1 MITRANIRRQLRA
14 QGGIMDV
21 APRKDYSIGGS
32 IGGGIIQGNPMGTR
46 TGYFNPFKIVKKG
59 LKKVA
64 NVAKQVVKSPLGK
77 AALLGLGASFL
88 GPSIGGSGI
97 GGLFKGGFK
106 NMLGS
111 FASQLGPQATSGSGL
126 LGLLGKGKNILGNL
140 SGASKLAGGAGLL
153 SYFMSK
159 GATEEE
165 AKSLEADVNRGSGM
179 GFDQIQRDIAAYRG
193 GGQDESQMT
202 AKGYRFLTPKK
213 FTQPLATGGRV
224 GLQEGTDPRMRGNPA
239 VMEMIQPGD
248 DMRENRIMNPDV
260 EDITDYS
267 LQDKDL
273 KAGASS
279 IKVEGDV
286 RPPEMKMASYE
297 PGVPTTGDLYD
308 MNNPDYKGI
317 NPKVIREFIDEGIP
331 LGYSSPEE
339 YFDDFYGP
347 FSKKNKKEPTRMVAE
362 IPKNLSAEDAVRTFE
377 LSEGRPPKNM
387 QEVIEFFKNRK
398 LSAMG
403 GIMDMPTGNMR
414 RNKAGI
420 KEIDYRATGG
430 FVPVGIKEKA
440 DDVPAMLSKNEFV
453 MTADAVRGAG
463 DGSIKKG
470 AQRMYDLMKQNESK
484 VV

>member
-14 QGGIMDV
+14 SGGITNAV
-21 APRKDYSIGGS
+21 PRQQYGLGS
-32 IGGGIIQGNPMGTR
+32 
-46 TGYFNPFKIVKKG
+46 FVKKAF
-59 LKKVA
+59 KKVG
-64 NVAKQVVKSPLGK
+64 NVAKQVIKSPIGK
-77 AALLGLGASFL
+77 AAILGLGASFL
-88 GPSIGGSGI
+88 GPSIGSGGL

-165 AKSLEADVNRGSGM
+165 AQSLSADVNRGSGM
-179 GFDQIQRDIAAYRG
+179 GFDQIQKDIAAYRG
-193 GGQDESQMT
+193 GGQDESQMA

-224 GLQEGTDPRMRGNPA
+224 GLQEGTDPRMRGNPP
-239 VMEMIQPGD
+239 VMQQIQPGD

-260 EDITDYS
+260 EDIADYS

-273 KAGASS
+273 EAGASS
-279 IKVEGDV
+279 IKIEGDV
-286 RPPEMKMASYE
+286 RPPKMKM
-297 PGVPTTGDLYD
+297 
-308 MNNPDYKGI
+308 
-317 NPKVIREFIDEGIP
+317 
-331 LGYSSPEE
+331 
-339 YFDDFYGP
+339 
-347 FSKKNKKEPTRMVAE
+347 AE
-362 IPKNLSAEDAVRTFE
+362 IPKDLSAEDAVRTFE
-377 LSEGRPPKNM
+377 LSEGRKPKDM
-387 QEVIEFFKNRK
+387 QEVIDFFNNRK

-463 DGSIKKG
+463 NGSIKKG

>member
-14 QGGIMDV
+14 SGGITN
-21 APRKDYSIGGS
+21 AISRKDYSMGGS

-77 AALLGLGASFL
+77 AALIGLGGAGL
-88 GPSIGGSGI
+88 MGYGPMSGA
-97 GGLFKGGFK
+97 LGGFGK
-106 NMLGS
+106 SMLGN
-111 FASQLGPQATSGSGL
+111 FASSNFNIHGAGQGKGL
-126 LGLLGKGKNILGNL
+126 LGLLSKGKGALGAFGKGK
-140 SGASKLAGGAGLL
+140 AALAGGAGLL

-165 AKSLEADVNRGSGM
+165 AKGLSADVNRGSGM

-193 GGQDESQMT
+193 GGQDESQMA
-202 AKGYRFLTPKK
+202 AKGYRFLTPKR

-224 GLQEGTDPRMRGNPA
+224 GLQAGTPEEG
-239 VMEMIQPGD
+239 IK
-248 DMRENRIMNPDV
+248 
-260 EDITDYS
+260 S
-267 LQDKDL
+267 LE
-273 KAGASS
+273 AGASS

-286 RPPEMKMASYE
+286 RPPEMKMQEEMKMA
-297 PGVPTTGDLYD
+297 
-308 MNNPDYKGI
+308 
-317 NPKVIREFIDEGIP
+317 GIP
-331 LGYSSPEE
+331 KDL
-339 YFDDFYGP
+339 
-347 FSKKNKKEPTRMVAE
+347 TA
-362 IPKNLSAEDAVRTFE
+362 ADAVKTFE
-377 LSEGRPPKNM
+377 LSNGRPPKDM
-387 QEVIEFFKNRK
+387 QEVIDFFNNRK

-414 RNKAGI
+414 QNKAGI

-463 DGSIKKG
+463 NGSIKKG

>member
-14 QGGIMDV
+14 SGGITNAV
-21 APRKDYSIGGS
+21 PRQQYGLGS
-32 IGGGIIQGNPMGTR
+32 
-46 TGYFNPFKIVKKG
+46 FVKKAF
-59 LKKVA
+59 KKVG
-64 NVAKQVVKSPLGK
+64 NVAKQVIKSPIGK
-77 AALLGLGASFL
+77 AALIGLGGAGLMGYGPMSSMLGGLGSKIGMGGGLSSFL
-88 GPSIGGSGI
+88 GKAGMTMPGQGFGGG
-97 GGLFKGGFK
+97 K
-106 NMLGS
+106 
-111 FASQLGPQATSGSGL
+111 GL
-126 LGLLGKGKNILGNL
+126 LGLLSKGKNVLGGL

-165 AKSLEADVNRGSGM
+165 AKSLSADVNRGSGM

-193 GGQDESQMT
+193 GGQDESQMA
-202 AKGYRFLTPKK
+202 AKGYRFLTPKR

-286 RPPEMKMASYE
+286 RPPEMKMA
-297 PGVPTTGDLYD
+297 
-308 MNNPDYKGI
+308 
-317 NPKVIREFIDEGIP
+317 
-331 LGYSSPEE
+331 
-339 YFDDFYGP
+339 
-347 FSKKNKKEPTRMVAE
+347 E

-377 LSEGRPPKNM
+377 LSEGRKPKDM

-414 RNKAGI
+414 RNKEGI

>member
-14 QGGIMDV
+14 SGGITNAV
-21 APRKDYSIGGS
+21 PRQQYGLGS
-32 IGGGIIQGNPMGTR
+32 
-46 TGYFNPFKIVKKG
+46 FVKKAF
-59 LKKVA
+59 KKVG
-64 NVAKQVVKSPLGK
+64 NVAKQVIKSPIGK
-77 AALLGLGASFL
+77 AALIGLGGAGL
-88 GPSIGGSGI
+88 MGYGPMSSM
-97 GGLFKGGFK
+97 LGGFGK
-106 NMLGS
+106 SMLGN
-111 FASQLGPQATSGSGL
+111 FASSNFNIHGAGQGKGL
-126 LGLLGKGKNILGNL
+126 LGLLSKGKGALGAFGKGK
-140 SGASKLAGGAGLL
+140 AALAGGAGLL

-165 AKSLEADVNRGSGM
+165 AQSLSADVNRGSGM

-193 GGQDESQMT
+193 GGQDESQMA
-202 AKGYRFLTPKK
+202 AKGYRFLTPKR

-224 GLQEGTDPRMRGNPA
+224 GLQEGTDPRMRGNPP
-239 VMEMIQPGD
+239 VMQQIQPGD

-260 EDITDYS
+260 EDIADYS

-273 KAGASS
+273 EAGASS
-279 IKVEGDV
+279 IKIEGDV
-286 RPPEMKMASYE
+286 RPPKMKM
-297 PGVPTTGDLYD
+297 
-308 MNNPDYKGI
+308 
-317 NPKVIREFIDEGIP
+317 
-331 LGYSSPEE
+331 
-339 YFDDFYGP
+339 
-347 FSKKNKKEPTRMVAE
+347 AE
-362 IPKNLSAEDAVRTFE
+362 IPKDLSAEDAVRTFE
-377 LSEGRPPKNM
+377 LSEGRKPKDM
-387 QEVIEFFKNRK
+387 QEVIDFFNNRK

-414 RNKAGI
+414 QNKAGI

-463 DGSIKKG
+463 NGSIKKG

>member
-14 QGGIMDV
+14 SGGITNAV
-21 APRKDYSIGGS
+21 PRQQYGLGS
-32 IGGGIIQGNPMGTR
+32 
-46 TGYFNPFKIVKKG
+46 FVKKAF
-59 LKKVA
+59 KKVG

-77 AALLGLGASFL
+77 AALIGLGASFL
-88 GPSIGGSGI
+88 GPSIGSAFGKFGSSGL
-97 GGLFKGGFK
+97 GGLLKGGFGK
-106 NMLGS
+106 ILGS
-111 FASQLGPQATSGSGL
+111 GGVPQLGYKATGLKGL
-126 LGLLGKGKNILGNL
+126 LGSIGKGK
-140 SGASKLAGGAGLL
+140 AALAGGAGLL

-165 AKSLEADVNRGSGM
+165 AQSLSADVNRGSGM

-193 GGQDESQMT
+193 GGQDESQMA
-202 AKGYRFLTPKK
+202 AKGYRFLTPKR

-224 GLQEGTDPRMRGNPA
+224 GLQAGTPEEG
-239 VMEMIQPGD
+239 IK
-248 DMRENRIMNPDV
+248 
-260 EDITDYS
+260 S
-267 LQDKDL
+267 LE
-273 KAGASS
+273 AGASS

-286 RPPEMKMASYE
+286 RPPEMKMQEEMKMA
-297 PGVPTTGDLYD
+297 
-308 MNNPDYKGI
+308 
-317 NPKVIREFIDEGIP
+317 GIP
-331 LGYSSPEE
+331 KDL
-339 YFDDFYGP
+339 
-347 FSKKNKKEPTRMVAE
+347 TA
-362 IPKNLSAEDAVRTFE
+362 ADAVKTFE
-377 LSEGRPPKNM
+377 LSNGRPPKDM
-387 QEVIEFFKNRK
+387 QEVIDFFNNRK

-463 DGSIKKG
+463 NGSIKKG

>member
-14 QGGIMDV
+14 SGGITNAV
-21 APRKDYSIGGS
+21 PRQQYGLGS
-32 IGGGIIQGNPMGTR
+32 
-46 TGYFNPFKIVKKG
+46 FVKKAF
-59 LKKVA
+59 KKVG

-77 AALLGLGASFL
+77 AALIGLGGAGLMGYGPMSSMLGGFGSKIGMGGGLSSFL
-88 GPSIGGSGI
+88 GKAGMTMPGQGFGGG
-97 GGLFKGGFK
+97 K
-106 NMLGS
+106 
-111 FASQLGPQATSGSGL
+111 GL
-126 LGLLGKGKNILGNL
+126 LGLLSKGKNVLGGL

-165 AKSLEADVNRGSGM
+165 AKSLSADVNRGSGM

-193 GGQDESQMT
+193 GGQDESQMA
-202 AKGYRFLTPKK
+202 AKGYRFLTPKR

-286 RPPEMKMASYE
+286 RPPEMKMA
-297 PGVPTTGDLYD
+297 
-308 MNNPDYKGI
+308 
-317 NPKVIREFIDEGIP
+317 
-331 LGYSSPEE
+331 
-339 YFDDFYGP
+339 
-347 FSKKNKKEPTRMVAE
+347 E
-362 IPKNLSAEDAVRTFE
+362 IPKNLTAEDAVRTFE

-414 RNKAGI
+414 QNKAGI

-463 DGSIKKG
+463 NGSIKKG

>member
-1 MITRANIRRQLRA
+1 MITRAHIRRQLRA
-14 QGGIMDV
+14 SGGITNV
-21 APRKDYSIGGS
+21 TPRE
-32 IGGGIIQGNPMGTR
+32 
-46 TGYFNPFKIVKKG
+46 GYFLGELVKGVGKG

-64 NVAKQVVKSPLGK
+64 GVAKQVVKSPIGK
-77 AALLGLGASFL
+77 AALIGLGGAGLMGL
-88 GPSIGGSGI
+88 GGPFAGLSGI
-97 GGLFKGGFK
+97 GAKIGTGL
-106 NMLGS
+106 
-111 FASQLGPQATSGSGL
+111 SGL
-126 LGLLGKGKNILGNL
+126 KGSLLGLKGVGEFGGTTGLLGKFGLTEGFGGGITGLGKMLG
-140 SGASKLAGGAGLL
+140 AGGLL
-153 SYFMSK
+153 GYFASK
-159 GATEEE
+159 GASEEE
-165 AKSLEADVNRGSGM
+165 AESLAADVRRGSGM

-193 GGQDESQMT
+193 GGQDESQMA

-224 GLQEGTDPRMRGNPA
+224 GLQEGTDPRMMGNPP
-239 VMEMIQPGD
+239 VMQQIQPGD

-279 IKVEGDV
+279 IKIEGDV
-286 RPPEMKMASYE
+286 RPPKMKM
-297 PGVPTTGDLYD
+297 
-308 MNNPDYKGI
+308 
-317 NPKVIREFIDEGIP
+317 
-331 LGYSSPEE
+331 
-339 YFDDFYGP
+339 
-347 FSKKNKKEPTRMVAE
+347 AE
-362 IPKNLSAEDAVRTFE
+362 IPKNLTTEDAVRTFE

>member
-14 QGGIMDV
+14 SGGITNAV
-21 APRKDYSIGGS
+21 PRQQYGLGS
-32 IGGGIIQGNPMGTR
+32 
-46 TGYFNPFKIVKKG
+46 FVKKAF
-59 LKKVA
+59 KKVG
-64 NVAKQVVKSPLGK
+64 NVAKQVIKSPIGK
-77 AALLGLGASFL
+77 AAILGLGASFL
-88 GPSIGGSGI
+88 GPSIGSAFGKFGSSGL
-97 GGLFKGGFK
+97 GGLLKGGFGK
-106 NMLGS
+106 ILGS
-111 FASQLGPQATSGSGL
+111 GGVPQLGYKATGLKGL
-126 LGLLGKGKNILGNL
+126 LGSIGKGK
-140 SGASKLAGGAGLL
+140 AALAGGAGLL

-165 AKSLEADVNRGSGM
+165 AQSLSADVNRGSGM
-179 GFDQIQRDIAAYRG
+179 GFDQIQKDIAAYRG
-193 GGQDESQMT
+193 GGQDESQMA
-202 AKGYRFLTPKK
+202 AKGYRFLTPKR

-224 GLQEGTDPRMRGNPA
+224 GLQEGTDPRMMGNPP
-239 VMEMIQPGD
+239 VMQQIQPGD

-260 EDITDYS
+260 EDIADYS

-273 KAGASS
+273 EAGASS
-279 IKVEGDV
+279 IKIEGDV
-286 RPPEMKMASYE
+286 RPPKMKMASYE

-347 FSKKNKKEPTRMVAE
+347 FSKKNKKEPTKMVAE
-362 IPKNLSAEDAVRTFE
+362 IPKDLTAEDAVKTFE
-377 LSEGRPPKNM
+377 LSNGRPPKDM
-387 QEVIEFFKNRK
+387 QEVIDFFNNRK

-463 DGSIKKG
+463 NGSIKKG

>member
-14 QGGIMDV
+14 SGGITNAV
-21 APRKDYSIGGS
+21 PRQQYGLGS
-32 IGGGIIQGNPMGTR
+32 
-46 TGYFNPFKIVKKG
+46 FVKKAF
-59 LKKVA
+59 KKVG

-77 AALLGLGASFL
+77 AALIGLGGAGL
-88 GPSIGGSGI
+88 MGYGPMSGA
-97 GGLFKGGFK
+97 LGGFGK
-106 NMLGS
+106 SMFGS

-126 LGLLGKGKNILGNL
+126 LGLLGKGKSALGNM
-140 SGASKLAGGAGLL
+140 SGLTKMLGAGGLL
-153 SYFMSK
+153 GYFTSK

-165 AKSLEADVNRGSGM
+165 AQSLAADVERGAGM
-179 GFDQIQRDIAAYRG
+179 GFDQIQNDIAAYRG
-193 GGQDESQMT
+193 GGQDESQMA
-202 AKGYRFLTPKK
+202 AKGYRFLTPKR

-286 RPPEMKMASYE
+286 RPPEMKMA
-297 PGVPTTGDLYD
+297 
-308 MNNPDYKGI
+308 
-317 NPKVIREFIDEGIP
+317 
-331 LGYSSPEE
+331 
-339 YFDDFYGP
+339 
-347 FSKKNKKEPTRMVAE
+347 E
-362 IPKNLSAEDAVRTFE
+362 IPKNLTAEDAVRTFE

>member
-1 MITRANIRRQLRA
+1 MITRAQMRRQLRA
-14 QGGIMDV
+14 KGGIMN
-21 APRKDYSIGGS
+21 AMNGS

-46 TGYFNPFKIVKKG
+46 TGYFNPFKVVKKAV
-59 LKKVA
+59 KKVA

-88 GPSIGGSGI
+88 GPSIGGGGI
-97 GGLFKGGFK
+97 GNLFKGMGGKLFGTAGK
-106 NMLGS
+106 
-111 FASQLGPQATSGSGL
+111 FLGPASKGFMSSGTSGILGK
-126 LGLLGKGKNILGNL
+126 LGLTKGGGSMGITGLG
-140 SGASKLAGGAGLL
+140 KLAGGGLL

-165 AKSLEADVNRGSGM
+165 AKSLSADVNRGAGM

-193 GGQDESQMT
+193 GGQDESQMA
-202 AKGYRFLTPKK
+202 AKGYRFLTPKR

-260 EDITDYS
+260 EDIADYS
-267 LQDKDL
+267 LQDKNL

-286 RPPEMKMASYE
+286 RPAKMKMASYE

-463 DGSIKKG
+463 NGSIKKG
-470 AQRMYDLMKQNESK
+470 AQRMYDLMKRNEGK
-484 VV
+484 VA

>member
-1 MITRANIRRQLRA
+1 
-14 QGGIMDV
+14 
-21 APRKDYSIGGS
+21 
-32 IGGGIIQGNPMGTR
+32 
-46 TGYFNPFKIVKKG
+46 
-59 LKKVA
+59 
-64 NVAKQVVKSPLGK
+64 
-77 AALLGLGASFL
+77 
-88 GPSIGGSGI
+88 
-97 GGLFKGGFK
+97 
-106 NMLGS
+106 MLGS
-111 FASQLGPQATSGSGL
+111 FAGKGAFGQAAGGAGYGSGSGL
-126 LGLLGKGKNILGNL
+126 LGLLSKGKNAL
-140 SGASKLAGGAGLL
+140 SGMGGISKLVGAGGLL
-153 SYFMSK
+153 GYFTSK
-159 GATEEE
+159 GASEEE
-165 AKSLEADVNRGSGM
+165 AQSLAADVKRGSGM
-179 GFDQIQRDIAAYRG
+179 GFDQIQNDIAAYRG
-193 GGQDESQMT
+193 GGQDESQMA
-202 AKGYRFLTPKK
+202 AKGYRFLTPKR

-224 GLQEGTDPRMRGNPA
+224 GLEEGTDPRMRGNPA
-239 VMEMIQPGD
+239 VVEITQPGD

-260 EDITDYS
+260 EDIADYS

-273 KAGASS
+273 EAGASS
-279 IKVEGDV
+279 IKIEGDV
-286 RPPEMKMASYE
+286 RPPKMKMAAYE

-347 FSKKNKKEPTRMVAE
+347 FSKKNKKEPTKMVAE
-362 IPKNLSAEDAVRTFE
+362 IPKDLSAADAVRTFE
-377 LSEGRPPKNM
+377 LSEGRKPKDM
-387 QEVIEFFKNRK
+387 QEVIDFFNNRK

-414 RNKAGI
+414 QNKAGI

-463 DGSIKKG
+463 NGSIKKG

>member
-14 QGGIMDV
+14 SGGITNAV
-21 APRKDYSIGGS
+21 PRQQYGLGS
-32 IGGGIIQGNPMGTR
+32 
-46 TGYFNPFKIVKKG
+46 FVKKAF
-59 LKKVA
+59 KKVG
-64 NVAKQVVKSPLGK
+64 NVAKQVIKSPIGK
-77 AALLGLGASFL
+77 AAILGLGASFL
-88 GPSIGGSGI
+88 GPSIGSGGL

-165 AKSLEADVNRGSGM
+165 AQSLSADVNRGSGM

-193 GGQDESQMT
+193 GGQDESQMA
-202 AKGYRFLTPKK
+202 AKGYRFLTPKR

-224 GLQEGTDPRMRGNPA
+224 GLQAGTPEEG
-239 VMEMIQPGD
+239 IK
-248 DMRENRIMNPDV
+248 
-260 EDITDYS
+260 S
-267 LQDKDL
+267 LE
-273 KAGASS
+273 AGASS

-286 RPPEMKMASYE
+286 RPPEMKMQ
-297 PGVPTTGDLYD
+297 
-308 MNNPDYKGI
+308 
-317 NPKVIREFIDEGIP
+317 
-331 LGYSSPEE
+331 EE
-339 YFDDFYGP
+339 M
-347 FSKKNKKEPTRMVAE
+347 KMAE
-362 IPKNLSAEDAVRTFE
+362 IPKDLSAADAVRTFE
-377 LSEGRPPKNM
+377 LSEGRKPKDM
-387 QEVIEFFKNRK
+387 QEVIDFFNNRK

-463 DGSIKKG
+463 NGSIKKG

>member
-14 QGGIMDV
+14 SGGITNAV
-21 APRKDYSIGGS
+21 PRQQYGLGS
-32 IGGGIIQGNPMGTR
+32 
-46 TGYFNPFKIVKKG
+46 FVKKAF
-59 LKKVA
+59 KKVG
-64 NVAKQVVKSPLGK
+64 NVAKQVIKSPLGK
-77 AALLGLGASFL
+77 AALIGLGGAGL
-88 GPSIGGSGI
+88 MGYGPMSSM
-97 GGLFKGGFK
+97 LGGFGK
-106 NMLGS
+106 SMLGN
-111 FASQLGPQATSGSGL
+111 FASSNFNIHGAGQGKGL
-126 LGLLGKGKNILGNL
+126 LGLLSKGKGALGAFGKGK
-140 SGASKLAGGAGLL
+140 AALAGGAGLL

-165 AKSLEADVNRGSGM
+165 AQSLSADVNRGSGM

-193 GGQDESQMT
+193 GGQDESQMA
-202 AKGYRFLTPKK
+202 AKGYRFLTPKR

-224 GLQEGTDPRMRGNPA
+224 GLQAGTPEEG
-239 VMEMIQPGD
+239 IK
-248 DMRENRIMNPDV
+248 
-260 EDITDYS
+260 S
-267 LQDKDL
+267 LE
-273 KAGASS
+273 AGASS

-286 RPPEMKMASYE
+286 RPPEMKMQ
-297 PGVPTTGDLYD
+297 
-308 MNNPDYKGI
+308 
-317 NPKVIREFIDEGIP
+317 
-331 LGYSSPEE
+331 EE
-339 YFDDFYGP
+339 M
-347 FSKKNKKEPTRMVAE
+347 KMAE
-362 IPKNLSAEDAVRTFE
+362 IPKGLSYNDAVKTFT
-377 LSEGRPPKNM
+377 LSEGRAPKNV
-387 QEVIEFFKNRK
+387 QEVIKFFKNRK

-463 DGSIKKG
+463 NGSIKKG

>member
-14 QGGIMDV
+14 SGGITNAV
-21 APRKDYSIGGS
+21 PRQQYGLGS
-32 IGGGIIQGNPMGTR
+32 
-46 TGYFNPFKIVKKG
+46 FVKKAF
-59 LKKVA
+59 KKVG

-77 AALLGLGASFL
+77 AALIGLGGAGL
-88 GPSIGGSGI
+88 MGYGPMSSM
-97 GGLFKGGFK
+97 LGGFGSK
-106 NMLGS
+106 IGMGGGFSSLLGKAGMMRPGQG
-111 FASQLGPQATSGSGL
+111 FGGGKGL
-126 LGLLGKGKNILGNL
+126 LGLLSKGKGALGAFGKGK
-140 SGASKLAGGAGLL
+140 AALAGGAGLL

-165 AKSLEADVNRGSGM
+165 AESLSADVNRGSGM

-193 GGQDESQMT
+193 GGQDESQMA
-202 AKGYRFLTPKK
+202 AKGYRFLTPKR

-224 GLQEGTDPRMRGNPA
+224 GLQEGTDPRMRGNPP
-239 VMEMIQPGD
+239 VMQQIQPGD

-260 EDITDYS
+260 EDIADYS

-273 KAGASS
+273 EAGASS
-279 IKVEGDV
+279 IKIEGDV
-286 RPPEMKMASYE
+286 RPPKMKM
-297 PGVPTTGDLYD
+297 
-308 MNNPDYKGI
+308 
-317 NPKVIREFIDEGIP
+317 
-331 LGYSSPEE
+331 
-339 YFDDFYGP
+339 
-347 FSKKNKKEPTRMVAE
+347 AE
-362 IPKNLSAEDAVRTFE
+362 IPKDLSAEDAVRTFE
-377 LSEGRPPKNM
+377 LSEGRKPKDM
-387 QEVIEFFKNRK
+387 QEVIDFFNNRK

-463 DGSIKKG
+463 NGSIKKG

>member
-14 QGGIMDV
+14 SGGITNAV
-21 APRKDYSIGGS
+21 PRQQYGLGS
-32 IGGGIIQGNPMGTR
+32 
-46 TGYFNPFKIVKKG
+46 FVKKAF
-59 LKKVA
+59 KKVG

-77 AALLGLGASFL
+77 AALIGLGGAGLMGYGPMSSML
-88 GPSIGGSGI
+88 GGFGSKIGMG
-97 GGLFKGGFK
+97 GGFK
-106 NMLGS
+106 GILGN

-126 LGLLGKGKNILGNL
+126 LGLLGKGKSALGNMSGLTKMLGAGGILG
-140 SGASKLAGGAGLL
+140 
-153 SYFMSK
+153 YFTSK
-159 GATEEE
+159 GASEEE
-165 AKSLEADVNRGSGM
+165 AQSLAADVRRGSGM

-193 GGQDESQMT
+193 GGQDESQMA
-202 AKGYRFLTPKK
+202 AKGYRFLTPKR

-224 GLQEGTDPRMRGNPA
+224 GLQEGTDPRMMGNPP
-239 VMEMIQPGD
+239 VMQQIQPGD

-260 EDITDYS
+260 EDIADYS

-273 KAGASS
+273 EAGASS
-279 IKVEGDV
+279 IKIEGDV
-286 RPPEMKMASYE
+286 RPPKMKM
-297 PGVPTTGDLYD
+297 
-308 MNNPDYKGI
+308 
-317 NPKVIREFIDEGIP
+317 
-331 LGYSSPEE
+331 
-339 YFDDFYGP
+339 
-347 FSKKNKKEPTRMVAE
+347 AE
-362 IPKNLSAEDAVRTFE
+362 IPKDLSAEDAVRTFE
-377 LSEGRPPKNM
+377 LSEGRKPKDM
-387 QEVIEFFKNRK
+387 QEVIDFFNNRK

-463 DGSIKKG
+463 NGSIKKG

>member
-14 QGGIMDV
+14 SGGITNAV
-21 APRKDYSIGGS
+21 PRQQYGLGS
-32 IGGGIIQGNPMGTR
+32 
-46 TGYFNPFKIVKKG
+46 FVKKAF
-59 LKKVA
+59 KKVG

-77 AALLGLGASFL
+77 AAILGLGASML
-88 GPSIGGSGI
+88 GPSIGGGL

-111 FASQLGPQATSGSGL
+111 FAGKGAFGAAGGGAGYGSGSGL
-126 LGLLGKGKNILGNL
+126 LGLLSKGKNVLGGL

-165 AKSLEADVNRGSGM
+165 AQSLSADVNRGSGM

-193 GGQDESQMT
+193 GGQDESQMA
-202 AKGYRFLTPKK
+202 AKGYRFLTPKR

-224 GLQEGTDPRMRGNPA
+224 GLQEGTDPRMMGNPP
-239 VMEMIQPGD
+239 VMQQIQPGD

-260 EDITDYS
+260 EDIADYS

-273 KAGASS
+273 EAGASS
-279 IKVEGDV
+279 IKIEGDV
-286 RPPEMKMASYE
+286 RPPKMKM
-297 PGVPTTGDLYD
+297 
-308 MNNPDYKGI
+308 
-317 NPKVIREFIDEGIP
+317 
-331 LGYSSPEE
+331 
-339 YFDDFYGP
+339 
-347 FSKKNKKEPTRMVAE
+347 AE
-362 IPKNLSAEDAVRTFE
+362 IPKDLSAEDAVRTFE
-377 LSEGRPPKNM
+377 LSNGRPPKDM
-387 QEVIEFFKNRK
+387 QEVIDFFKNRK

-463 DGSIKKG
+463 NGSIKKG

>member
-1 MITRANIRRQLRA
+1 
-14 QGGIMDV
+14 MDV

-64 NVAKQVVKSPLGK
+64 NVAKQVVKSPIGK
-77 AALLGLGASFL
+77 AALIGLGGAGLMGMGPLSGL
-88 GPSIGGSGI
+88 GGIGARI
-97 GGLFKGGFK
+97 GGLKSSLFGSIIPGVRAASMPGNLGLTGFTK
-106 NMLGS
+106 T
-111 FASQLGPQATSGSGL
+111 A
-126 LGLLGKGKNILGNL
+126 GLLGKLGLTKGGGSMGITGLGKMLG
-140 SGASKLAGGAGLL
+140 AGGLL
-153 SYFMSK
+153 GYFTSK
-159 GATEEE
+159 GASEEE
-165 AKSLEADVNRGSGM
+165 AQSLAADVKRGAGM
-179 GFDQIQRDIAAYRG
+179 GFDQIQNDIAAYRG
-193 GGQDESQMT
+193 GGQDESQMA

-286 RPPEMKMASYE
+286 RPLEMKMASYE

-463 DGSIKKG
+463 NGSIKKG

>member
-14 QGGIMDV
+14 SGGITN
-21 APRKDYSIGGS
+21 AISRKDYSMGGS

-46 TGYFNPFKIVKKG
+46 TGYFNPFKVVKKAV
-59 LKKVA
+59 KKVA

-77 AALLGLGASFL
+77 AAILGLGASML
-88 GPSIGGSGI
+88 GPSIGGGGI
-97 GGLFKGGFK
+97 GNFFKGMGGKLFGTAAGSAAGPFSYLQGAQK
-106 NMLGS
+106 FTPGILGK
-111 FASQLGPQATSGSGL
+111 
-126 LGLLGKGKNILGNL
+126 LGLTKGGGSMGITGLG
-140 SGASKLAGGAGLL
+140 KLAGGGLL

-165 AKSLEADVNRGSGM
+165 AKGLSADVNRGSGM

-193 GGQDESQMT
+193 GGQDESQMA
-202 AKGYRFLTPKK
+202 AKGYRFLTPKR

-224 GLQEGTDPRMRGNPA
+224 GLQAGTPEEG
-239 VMEMIQPGD
+239 IK
-248 DMRENRIMNPDV
+248 
-260 EDITDYS
+260 S
-267 LQDKDL
+267 LE
-273 KAGASS
+273 AGASS
-279 IKVEGDV
+279 IKVKGDV
-286 RPPEMKMASYE
+286 RPPEMKMAEIPRDMTMDEAVRNFDLSE
-297 PGVPTTGDLYD
+297 PEL
-308 MNNPDYKGI
+308 
-317 NPKVIREFIDEGIP
+317 
-331 LGYSSPEE
+331 
-339 YFDDFYGP
+339 
-347 FSKKNKKEPTRMVAE
+347 SKKLKGTKEYVPA
-362 IPKNLSAEDAVRTFE
+362 
-377 LSEGRPPKNM
+377 
-387 QEVIEFFKNRK
+387 VIEFFKNRK
-398 LSAMG
+398 LSAMGGRIGYDEGGLGNELEKNIFLQGGTTLERLLMTKEEVKKDKAKIKKELKDIKEKQKKELDKKLYKMGIRKKIKKAMG

-463 DGSIKKG
+463 NGSIKKG

>member
-14 QGGIMDV
+14 SGGITN
-21 APRKDYSIGGS
+21 AISRKDYSMGGS

-193 GGQDESQMT
+193 GGQDESQMA
-202 AKGYRFLTPKK
+202 AKGYRFLTPRN
-213 FTQPLATGGRV
+213 FVGAEGGRV
-224 GLQEGTDPRMRGNPA
+224 GLRQGSPEEG
-239 VMEMIQPGD
+239 IK
-248 DMRENRIMNPDV
+248 
-260 EDITDYS
+260 S
-267 LQDKDL
+267 LE
-273 KAGASS
+273 AGALP

-286 RPPEMKMASYE
+286 RPKEMKMAAYE
-297 PGVPTTGDLYD
+297 PGKATTGDLYD
-308 MNNPDYKGI
+308 LNNPDYQGI
-317 NPKVIREFIDEGIP
+317 NKKIVIEFIQEGIP
-331 LGYSSPEE
+331 LGYRSPEE
-339 YFDDFYGP
+339 YYEDFYGGYKKGGRVGLKSGGDPLPEDPTKPINP
-347 FSKKNKKEPTRMVAE
+347 FGPKPTGPVLPNKMAE
-362 IPKNLSAEDAVRTFE
+362 IPKGLSMQDAVKTFTLSNGRKPKSVQE
-377 LSEGRPPKNM
+377 LIK
-387 QEVIEFFKNRK
+387 FFKNRK

>member
-14 QGGIMDV
+14 SGGITNAV
-21 APRKDYSIGGS
+21 PRQQYGLGS
-32 IGGGIIQGNPMGTR
+32 
-46 TGYFNPFKIVKKG
+46 FVKKAF
-59 LKKVA
+59 KKVG
-64 NVAKQVVKSPLGK
+64 NVAKQVIKSPIGK
-77 AALLGLGASFL
+77 AAILGLGASML
-88 GPSIGGSGI
+88 GPSIGGGGGI
-97 GGLFKGGFK
+97 GNFFKGMGGKLFGTAAGSAAGPFSYLQGAQK
-106 NMLGS
+106 FTPGILGK
-111 FASQLGPQATSGSGL
+111 
-126 LGLLGKGKNILGNL
+126 LGLTKGGGSMGITGLG
-140 SGASKLAGGAGLL
+140 KLAGGGLL

-165 AKSLEADVNRGSGM
+165 AQSLEADVNRGSGM

-193 GGQDESQMT
+193 GGQDESQMA

-224 GLQEGTDPRMRGNPA
+224 GLQEGTDPRMMGNPP
-239 VMEMIQPGD
+239 VMQQIQPGD

-279 IKVEGDV
+279 IKIEGDV
-286 RPPEMKMASYE
+286 RPPKMKM
-297 PGVPTTGDLYD
+297 
-308 MNNPDYKGI
+308 
-317 NPKVIREFIDEGIP
+317 
-331 LGYSSPEE
+331 
-339 YFDDFYGP
+339 
-347 FSKKNKKEPTRMVAE
+347 AE
-362 IPKNLSAEDAVRTFE
+362 IPKNLTTEDAVRTFE

-463 DGSIKKG
+463 NGSIKKG

>member
-14 QGGIMDV
+14 SGGITNAV
-21 APRKDYSIGGS
+21 PRQQYGLGS
-32 IGGGIIQGNPMGTR
+32 
-46 TGYFNPFKIVKKG
+46 FVKKAF
-59 LKKVA
+59 KKVG
-64 NVAKQVVKSPLGK
+64 NVAKQVIKSPIGK
-77 AALLGLGASFL
+77 AALIGLGGAGLMGYGPMSSMLGGLGSKIGMGGGFSSFL
-88 GPSIGGSGI
+88 GKAGMTMPGQGFGGG
-97 GGLFKGGFK
+97 K
-106 NMLGS
+106 
-111 FASQLGPQATSGSGL
+111 GL
-126 LGLLGKGKNILGNL
+126 LGLLSKGKNVLGGL

-165 AKSLEADVNRGSGM
+165 AKSLSADVNRGSGM

-193 GGQDESQMT
+193 GGQDESQMA
-202 AKGYRFLTPKK
+202 AKGYRFLTPKR

-224 GLQEGTDPRMRGNPA
+224 GLQAGTPEEG
-239 VMEMIQPGD
+239 IK
-248 DMRENRIMNPDV
+248 
-260 EDITDYS
+260 S
-267 LQDKDL
+267 LE
-273 KAGASS
+273 AGASS

-286 RPPEMKMASYE
+286 RPPEMKMA
-297 PGVPTTGDLYD
+297 
-308 MNNPDYKGI
+308 
-317 NPKVIREFIDEGIP
+317 
-331 LGYSSPEE
+331 
-339 YFDDFYGP
+339 
-347 FSKKNKKEPTRMVAE
+347 E
-362 IPKNLSAEDAVRTFE
+362 IPKDMTMDEAVRNFDLSEPE
-377 LSEGRPPKNM
+377 LSKKLKGTKEYLPA
-387 QEVIEFFKNRK
+387 VIEFFKNRK

-414 RNKAGI
+414 QNKAGI

-463 DGSIKKG
+463 NGSIKKG

>member
-14 QGGIMDV
+14 SGGITNAV
-21 APRKDYSIGGS
+21 PRQQYGLGS
-32 IGGGIIQGNPMGTR
+32 
-46 TGYFNPFKIVKKG
+46 FVKKAF
-59 LKKVA
+59 KKVG
-64 NVAKQVVKSPLGK
+64 NVAKQVIKSPLGK
-77 AALLGLGASFL
+77 AALIGLGGAGLMGYGPMSSMLGGLGSKIGMGGGFSSFL
-88 GPSIGGSGI
+88 GKAGMTMPGQGFGGG
-97 GGLFKGGFK
+97 K
-106 NMLGS
+106 
-111 FASQLGPQATSGSGL
+111 GL
-126 LGLLGKGKNILGNL
+126 LGLLSKGKNVLGGL

-165 AKSLEADVNRGSGM
+165 AQSLSADVNRGSGM

-193 GGQDESQMT
+193 GGQDESQMA
-202 AKGYRFLTPKK
+202 AKGYRFLTPKR

-224 GLQEGTDPRMRGNPA
+224 GLQEGTDPRMRGNPP
-239 VMEMIQPGD
+239 VMQQIQPGD

-260 EDITDYS
+260 EDIADYS

-273 KAGASS
+273 EAGASS
-279 IKVEGDV
+279 IKIEGDV
-286 RPPEMKMASYE
+286 RPPKMKM
-297 PGVPTTGDLYD
+297 
-308 MNNPDYKGI
+308 
-317 NPKVIREFIDEGIP
+317 
-331 LGYSSPEE
+331 
-339 YFDDFYGP
+339 
-347 FSKKNKKEPTRMVAE
+347 AE
-362 IPKNLSAEDAVRTFE
+362 IPKDLSAEDAVRTFE
-377 LSEGRPPKNM
+377 LSEGRKPKDM
-387 QEVIEFFKNRK
+387 QEVIDFFNNRK

-463 DGSIKKG
+463 NGSIKKG